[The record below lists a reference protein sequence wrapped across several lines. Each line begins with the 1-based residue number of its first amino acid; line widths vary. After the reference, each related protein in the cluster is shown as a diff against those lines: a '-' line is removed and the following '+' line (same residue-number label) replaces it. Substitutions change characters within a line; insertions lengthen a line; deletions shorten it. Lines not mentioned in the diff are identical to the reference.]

1 VPTESLIPT
10 PSDLVLGGANVGHIG
25 LNPRNARVLTQDPPT
40 PATSPSRFRPVLR
53 NRQFRWFLASW
64 TAAGVGY
71 SVYAISVVWLA
82 YTLSHN
88 FLVVGAVL
96 FIEYATYTG
105 VFLAGPIADRV
116 GNQRTLYVACYPVM
130 GVAAVAIGVG
140 QLDGFLTVPLLLA
153 FIALISILWDI
164 AWAAGNAAPGL
175 LVSRDEQFAAQG
187 LIGAVGGA
195 NAIAGY
201 AAGGALILLVGAEG
215 GMILYGIL
223 LGTAAVLAAPLIVRP
238 SPVPGETF
246 GESFRAGW
254 RLITDPPGRPLL
266 KLATID
272 SIQGFFGAVP
282 ALLITLL
289 ATSTFHSSASAFG
302 ALFVSYVVGGT
313 IAGIA
318 FGHWNPRSEIG
329 RIVVGSL
336 LGIAGAFVVVI
347 GLPPVLVLEA
357 AAFFAVG
364 FLWNAYLDAKYAF
377 FRGSFE
383 PSQLGR
389 LISNMYLLPGIASS
403 AGALLLG
410 SLANGVSPFVLGG
423 IAAIGF
429 LGAGL
434 LATVLPGIRTLR
446 F

>member
-1 VPTESLIPT
+1 M
-10 PSDLVLGGANVGHIG
+10 A
-25 LNPRNARVLTQDPPT
+25 
-40 PATSPSRFRPVLR
+40 

-64 TAAGVGY
+64 TSANVGY
-71 SVYAISVVWLA
+71 SVYAISIVWLA
-82 YTLSHN
+82 YTVSHS
-88 FLVVGAVL
+88 FLIVGVVL

-105 VFLAGPIADRV
+105 VFLVGPIADRV
-116 GNQRTLYVACYPVM
+116 GNQRTIYVACYPVM
-130 GVAAVAIGVG
+130 GVAAIIIGFG
-140 QLDGFLTVPLLLA
+140 ELDGFLSVPLLLA
-153 FIALISILWDI
+153 LIAFISILWDI

-215 GMILYGIL
+215 GMILYGFL
-223 LGTAAVLAAPLIVRP
+223 LIAAAVLAAPLTVRP
-238 SPVPGETF
+238 SPIPGETF

-266 KLATID
+266 KLATVD

-289 ATSTFHSSASAFG
+289 AASTFHASAPAFG
-302 ALFVSYVVGGT
+302 TLFVSYVVGST
-313 IAGIA
+313 AAGLA
-318 FGHWNPRSEIG
+318 FGRWNPRNHIG
-329 RIVVGSL
+329 TVIVASL
-336 LGIAGAFVVVI
+336 FGIAGALTVI
-347 GLPPVLVLEA
+347 VGLPPILVLEA
-357 AAFFAVG
+357 AAFFGAG
-364 FLWNAYLDAKYAF
+364 FLWSVYPDAKYAF
-377 FRGSFE
+377 YRGSFE

-389 LISNMYLLPGIASS
+389 VISNMYLFPGIASS

-410 SLANGVSPFVLGG
+410 SFANGVSPIELGG
-423 IAAIGF
+423 VAAIGF

-434 LATVLPGIRTLR
+434 LALLLPGIRTLR